1 MKIENY
7 SKTSSNHS
15 YPKAAAFAQTDL
27 QVVLVQKR
35 LVQCGSNGRSLLD
48 FRQRDTWREI
58 DCVWLSQNGRH
69 RDWCCSLCL
78 ISSRQLV
85 CDKRWVLHV
94 FFYTHLKAPILT
106 ASLPNHPFQTTSN
119 QIAPPTSNNFWT
131 THEGKKLQ
139 NTTETKFPTNL
150 NSKHLPKTSNH
161 FKTLLTILNILKP
174 LQITSNNF
182 RPFH

>member
-1 MKIENY
+1 MEVWWLLVSVDYYDLGIVVYILCLYMKIENY

-27 QVVLVQKR
+27 QAVLVQKR

-94 FFYTHLKAPILT
+94 FFYTHLKSSHFNSI
-106 ASLPNHPFQTTSN
+106 ASK
-119 QIAPPTSNNFWT
+119 PPLSNNLKPNCT
-131 THEGKKLQ
+131 THFQ
-139 NTTETKFPTNL
+139 
-150 NSKHLPKTSNH
+150 
-161 FKTLLTILNILKP
+161 
-174 LQITSNNF
+174 
-182 RPFH
+182 